1 MAIPDWAGEG
11 FGSSEGVAR
20 RRPTKRQG
28 MAGGIVIDAS
38 QAEEYRAM
46 IAAQTALL
54 LPEISVIVSR
64 TGATVRKLASQRAIY
79 TKHTTWAG
87 MSWKSS
93 FFTKTRRYATG
104 VSVVIESRAQLGTI
118 LTYGVPSK
126 RTRPHDTLG
135 VAIEEVTPGLQA
147 QLQALL
153 ARLI

>member
-1 MAIPDWAGEG
+1 MAIPDWAGSG

-20 RRPTKRQG
+20 RRPTIRHG
-28 MAGGIVIDAS
+28 ANAGVTIDAS

-54 LPEISVIVSR
+54 LPEINTIVSR
-64 TGATVRKLASQRAIY
+64 AGMKVRKLAAQRALY
-79 TKHTTWAG
+79 TTHTRWAG
-87 MSWKSS
+87 MTWKSS

-135 VAIEEVTPGLQA
+135 VAIEETTPGLQA
-147 QLQALL
+147 EVATLLQ
-153 ARLI
+153 RLI